1 MRISQQVRDAMA
13 DKSRQFAEHGNR
25 VYLPIAQ

>member
-13 DKSRQFAEHGNR
+13 DKSREFTEHGNR